1 MNPPGAPKSSM
12 ESMTYPTQNW
22 NEHTT
27 PANSQDQEAEVI
39 GVRLSHLHIEEQTE
53 SDLSEL
59 KSVKTNDSIKTLVVI
74 AYSLVKRVSEGLAY
88 SSESRSDIV
97 IELLNIVSRGIPRVP
112 SRDTILRVAMWT

>member
-1 MNPPGAPKSSM
+1 
-12 ESMTYPTQNW
+12 MT
-22 NEHTT
+22 
-27 PANSQDQEAEVI
+27 QDQEAEVI

-112 SRDTILRVAMWT
+112 SRDTIYRVAM

>member
-1 MNPPGAPKSSM
+1 M
-12 ESMTYPTQNW
+12 
-22 NEHTT
+22 
-27 PANSQDQEAEVI
+27 
-39 GVRLSHLHIEEQTE
+39 
-53 SDLSEL
+53 SEL

-112 SRDTILRVAMWT
+112 SRDTIYRVAM